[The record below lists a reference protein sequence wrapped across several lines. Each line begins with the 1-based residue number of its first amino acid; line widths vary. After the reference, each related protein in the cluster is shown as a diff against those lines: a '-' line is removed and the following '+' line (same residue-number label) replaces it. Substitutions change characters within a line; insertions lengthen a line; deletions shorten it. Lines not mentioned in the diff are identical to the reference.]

1 MEEFKTIYDEYKA
14 RVYYFVKRYIQR
26 NEEAEDVVQE
36 IFIHVWK
43 HFDKIKTAPNPEAI
57 LFRTSKQEVAN
68 YYRRNKLR
76 FSELT
81 EDVEDETD
89 PGVGEERLEQ
99 LEALVDQ
106 LPGRRKEILLKNKTG
121 QQSYAQIA
129 SENQISKTAV
139 EKQINKAIRFIKNNF
154 R

>member
-36 IFIHVWK
+36 IFIHIWK
-43 HFDKIKTAPNPEAI
+43 HFDKIKAASNPEAI
-57 LFRTSKQEVAN
+57 LFKTSKQEVAN
-68 YYRRNKLR
+68 YYRRNKLN

-81 EDVEDETD
+81 GDVEDETESGD
-89 PGVGEERLEQ
+89 REEKLQQ
-99 LEALVDQ
+99 LEELIGR
-106 LPGRRKEILLKNKTG
+106 LPERRREILLKNKTE
-121 QQSYAQIA
+121 QQSYAHIA
-129 SENQISKTAV
+129 SENHISKTAV